1 MAEDLLTVPEV
12 AELLKLKEGT
22 IRTWLRDGKL
32 PGFILGSRQ
41 AGWRVRRSDIDR
53 FIEETRQGKAKA
65 A

>member
-22 IRTWLRDGKL
+22 IRTWLREGKL
-32 PGFILGSRQ
+32 PGFLLGSRQ
-41 AGWRVRRSDIDR
+41 AGWRVRRSDMDQ
-53 FIEETRQGKAKA
+53 FIEETRQGKAA